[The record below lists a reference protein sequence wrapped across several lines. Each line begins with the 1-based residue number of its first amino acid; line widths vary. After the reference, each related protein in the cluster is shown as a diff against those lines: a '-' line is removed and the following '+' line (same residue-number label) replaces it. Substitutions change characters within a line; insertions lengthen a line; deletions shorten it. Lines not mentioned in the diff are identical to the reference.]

1 MGTICSDKRNSKE
14 KKITDVFDETK
25 TDWLPR
31 MSIKKNHQEKDNWGD
46 RVKAANEKKI
56 GQKVEKRFKK
66 TENKERKKVQIYLNL
81 ILLNFEVGLFF
92 LNFW

>member
-56 GQKVEKRFKK
+56 G
-66 TENKERKKVQIYLNL
+66 
-81 ILLNFEVGLFF
+81 
-92 LNFW
+92 